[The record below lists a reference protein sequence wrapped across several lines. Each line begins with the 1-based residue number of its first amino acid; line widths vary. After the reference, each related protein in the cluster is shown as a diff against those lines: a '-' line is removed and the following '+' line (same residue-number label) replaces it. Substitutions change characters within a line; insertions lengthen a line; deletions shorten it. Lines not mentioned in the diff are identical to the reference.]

1 MKKVLFIAAMLLVVA
16 LMAAPPMTADAE
28 DLSASQVKILESTG
42 VPIHPSARY
51 TTGDSEG
58 PQMFWFR
65 SKESPDKI
73 MDWYKGKLSGWSEMT
88 VNGMRVIYKGP
99 SGIGSKELSAHPYIF
114 TRTTDESGV
123 SSDSEITVRIPK

>member
-1 MKKVLFIAAMLLVVA
+1 MNKLFLAAMMMAVA
-16 LMAAPPMTADAE
+16 LITAAPMAAHAE
-28 DLSASQVKILESTG
+28 DLSASQLKILESTG

-51 TTGDSEG
+51 TTGDDEG
-58 PQMFWFR
+58 PQMFWFS

-73 MDWYKGKLSGWSEMT
+73 MDWYKGKLSGWSEME

-99 SGIGSKELSAHPYIF
+99 SGIEGSALSAHPYIF

-123 SSDSEITVRIPK
+123 SVDSEITVRIPK